1 MTLPEQTPPPIP
13 QSKHSGMGISSFAI
27 SITAGLAMFGLF
39 VVAGIMES
47 TTPGGIDERSASAI
61 IIGFL
66 IIAMLTLDLVALGL
80 GIAGI
85 LQKERKRLF
94 AVLGT
99 IFASVTVACTILL
112 MVVGLA
118 MKRP

>member
-1 MTLPEQTPPPIP
+1 
-13 QSKHSGMGISSFAI
+13 
-27 SITAGLAMFGLF
+27 MFGLF
-39 VVAGIMES
+39 VIAGIMES

-61 IIGFL
+61 IIGLL
-66 IIAMLTLDLVALGL
+66 IIAMLTLDLVAVGL
-80 GIAGI
+80 GAAGI

-99 IFASVTVACTILL
+99 IFASVTLACTILL
-112 MVVGLA
+112 MIVGLV